1 MIVYYFNDFES
12 IDDGFINQLLPSL
25 PQLQKDA
32 LNATKLLSRKCEI
45 AVSYLML
52 AYAIENDTEEILS
65 PETIVKAFPYSQF
78 SFFNSQF
85 PILNFRFAEHG
96 KPYLVDHAD
105 IFFNISHCRQA
116 IVTAVSNHEVG
127 IDAEGRR
134 KYTDNLLQRAFD
146 ESEQRTVREAT
157 CSEIQTPEK
166 IGEGSADNASASE
179 MAFARIWTRKEA
191 FFKWTGTGIL
201 IDHIKCVESDA
212 SAAHCT
218 IRTLFITPQQGD
230 PFYLSIA
237 Q

>member
-85 PILNFRFAEHG
+85 PILNFRIAEHG

-127 IDAEGRR
+127 IDAEGKRR
-134 KYTDNLLQRAFD
+134 YSEGILERAFNTQEQQMIREAD
-146 ESEQRTVREAT
+146 ESLTT
-157 CSEIQTPEK
+157 DSEK
-166 IGEGSADNASASE
+166 V
-179 MAFARIWTRKEA
+179 FARIWTRKEA

-201 IDHIKCVESDA
+201 LDHIKSIETDA
-212 SAAHCT
+212 ATAGCN
-218 IRTLFITPQQGD
+218 ITTQLVTPEKGE
-230 PFYLSIA
+230 PFYLSVA